1 MLQQTTVA
9 AVKPFFERFVN
20 KWPDVAA
27 LAAAEVADV
36 MGAWAGLGY
45 YSRARNL
52 HACAKVVARDFAGR
66 FPATAARLRDLPGV
80 GNYTSAAIA
89 AIAFDEAVPV
99 VDGNVERVT
108 TRLLAIDTP
117 LPKAKVEIRAAL
129 AAMLPTDRPGD
140 FAQAMMDLGAT
151 VCTPRKP
158 ACVLCPWRPDCR
170 AAAEGRQDSFPV
182 KPKKSA
188 KPQRRGAAFVAVRAS
203 DGAIWLR
210 RRPPSG
216 LLGGMSEPPSTGWSS
231 RADGETGAS
240 AAPFPAAWAAAGT
253 AAHGFTHFDLV
264 LEVWRADVPDVP
276 PGTDGRWVLPAELG
290 SAALPT
296 LMRKVV
302 DAALT
307 RRPAPSARGSG
318 GAAPRSG

>member
-27 LAAAEVADV
+27 LAAADEADV

-52 HACAKVVARDFAGR
+52 HACAKTVADDFAGR
-66 FPATAARLRDLPGV
+66 FPGSAARLRDLPGI
-80 GNYTSAAIA
+80 GDYTSAAIA

-108 TRLLAIDTP
+108 TRLLAIETP
-117 LPKAKVEIRAAL
+117 LPKAKVAIRAAL
-129 AAMLPTDRPGD
+129 AAILPVGRPGD

-170 AAAEGRQDSFPV
+170 AASEGRQESFPV

-188 KPQRRGAAFVAVRAS
+188 KPQRRGAAFVAVRPS

-240 AAPFPAAWAAAGT
+240 AAPFPAAWQAMGT

-264 LEVWRADVPDVP
+264 LEVWCADVPDVP
-276 PGTDGRWVLPAELG
+276 PGTQGRWVLPAELG
-290 SAALPT
+290 GAALPT

-307 RRPAPSARGSG
+307 RRPSPSARGSG
-318 GAAPRSG
+318 GAVPRSG